1 MGFVLAVVFII
12 AIIASWLILLVT
24 GVVPFNSG
32 TLAVMLILVVVGIP
46 LGLVLGLWF
55 VYNNLVTVRQ
65 RVNEAWASMD
75 VQLNRRASLI
85 PNLVE
90 TVRGYAG
97 HERVTL
103 ESVIRARGM
112 LSTATSPQQA
122 AQADNM
128 LTGTLR
134 SLFAVA
140 EAYPDLKANQNFLAL
155 QSELSDVESKI
166 AFARQFYNTQAR
178 DYNVLAHGFPGM
190 LLARRFG
197 YETREMFEA
206 AEPARA
212 EVRVSFSS

>member
-1 MGFVLAVVFII
+1 MGFVLTVVSII
-12 AIIASWLILLVT
+12 AIMAIWLILLVT

-46 LGLVLGLWF
+46 LALILGLWF
-55 VYNNLVTVRQ
+55 VYNSLVIARQ

-75 VQLNRRASLI
+75 VQLNLRASLI

-103 ESVIRARGM
+103 ENVIQARGM
-112 LSTATSPQQA
+112 LSTASSPQQA
-122 AQADNM
+122 AQADNF
-128 LTGTLR
+128 LSAALR
-134 SLFAVA
+134 SLFAVV
-140 EAYPDLKANQNFLAL
+140 EAYPELKANQNFLSL
-155 QSELSDVESKI
+155 QGELSDVESKI
-166 AFARQFYNTQAR
+166 AFSRQFYNTQVR

-206 AEPARA
+206 EEPARA
-212 EVRVSFSS
+212 EVAVSFTT